1 MENEQQEVTIEQ
13 EIHQAKKKRKK
24 GLFVLWL
31 FLAVLL
37 LAGGVLFFKTG
48 RTFQAISLGAN
59 DWQKAQDI
67 LPEPSDTSSKDPNRL
82 NILLLGLR
90 GADDPSGGLLT
101 DTMMIASI
109 KRDTNQIALISV
121 PRDLYIDMPNYPK
134 KQKINF
140 AYALG
145 EERSRNGGGLV
156 YSRQVISQVTG
167 LYIDYVAAVNFTAFE
182 EVVNELGGVDV
193 YRDQPFSERTQ
204 WLYEGKEGKDYWRKS
219 ASSTWEFYVPAGS
232 SHMNGEAALYYVRS
246 RYSTSDFDRM
256 RRQQQVIQALKA
268 KAFSLGV
275 LANPIKVYN
284 LLGSVERNVRTNL
297 TFEQI
302 KGLLPL
308 SNDIDFNN
316 IKSLVFDTAADG
328 PLYSSTSDGGA
339 YIILP
344 KDENFDKVR
353 QMCRNIFD

>member
-1 MENEQQEVTIEQ
+1 
-13 EIHQAKKKRKK
+13 
-24 GLFVLWL
+24 
-31 FLAVLL
+31 LL

-316 IKSLVFDTAADG
+316 IKSLVFDTDADG

-344 KDENFDKVR
+344 KDGNFDKVQ